1 MATMPRHGNSA
12 RARSASAPDRAAWQ
26 RPSTPLARSVREGSK
41 RRVTPLDAL
50 SLATKKWLRGERLDI
65 GRLAQ
70 ELGVG
75 RATLFRWVGTREQLY
90 GEVLRKVYARQRQD
104 LLETA
109 QGKGLALLENVVRR
123 NLEALAASKAL
134 RMFIAQ
140 DPEFALRLLT
150 SPSSSAQQH
159 SVEVEVSL
167 LRRVI
172 AEAKITPQLD
182 LHTLAHIIV
191 RIGEAFLYAGTIGG
205 AKPDMDQAVAAIRIL
220 VSAERRAPYARKPAR
235 RSAR

>member
-1 MATMPRHGNSA
+1 MPRSGNTA
-12 RARSASAPDRAAWQ
+12 KARSATALERSTAQRA
-26 RPSTPLARSVREGSK
+26 STPLARSVRDGAK

-90 GEVLRKVYARQRQD
+90 GEVLRKTYARQRRE

-109 QGKGLALLENVVRR
+109 EGKGLALLENVVRR
-123 NLEALAASKAL
+123 NLEALAASSAL
-134 RMFIAQ
+134 RTFIAQ

-150 SPSSSAQQH
+150 SPSGSAQQH

-182 LHTLAHIIV
+182 VHTLAHIIV
-191 RIGEAFLYAGTIGG
+191 RIGEAFLYSGTIGG
-205 AKPDMDQAVAAIRIL
+205 TKPDIDKAVAAIRIL
-220 VSAERRAPYARKPAR
+220 VSAERRAPAARKPVR

>member
-1 MATMPRHGNSA
+1 MPRPGNSVK
-12 RARSASAPDRAAWQ
+12 ARSGSAPDRSTQQ
-26 RPSTPLARSVREGSK
+26 RSSTPLARSVRDGQK

-50 SLATKKWLRGERLDI
+50 SLATKKWLGGERLDI
-65 GRLAQ
+65 GRLAH

-75 RATLFRWVGTREQLY
+75 RATLFRWVGTREHLY

-109 QGKGLALLENVVRR
+109 EGKGLTLLESVVRR
-123 NLEALAASKAL
+123 NLEALATSNAL

-172 AEAKITPQLD
+172 AEAKLKPQLD
-182 LHTLAHIIV
+182 VHTLAHIIV

-205 AKPDMDQAVAAIRIL
+205 VKPDMEQAVAAIRIL
-220 VSAERRAPYARKPAR
+220 VSAEQPAPARRKPAR
-235 RSAR
+235 RRAR